1 MLTYLTKFAS
11 LAAVALAAVVLTPN
25 TARAGRDFAPTYAPA
40 KAKAMSN
47 AAMVDPATADGVV
60 KLKSAYGMAETVMRL
75 QDDITNK
82 KIMIFTVVDQ
92 SRLAAAAGIDLGPST
107 LLIFGNPPLG
117 TQFITSN
124 PAAGLDW
131 PVRLLVYED
140 HNGGVWLAYTDFR
153 YIARRHGISDRIPQ
167 FDMASRVIAS
177 IASSV
182 QAK

>member
-1 MLTYLTKFAS
+1 MAMADTES
-11 LAAVALAAVVLTPN
+11 S
-25 TARAGRDFAPTYAPA
+25 AGIVR
-40 KAKAMSN
+40 
-47 AAMVDPATADGVV
+47 VR
-60 KLKSAYGMAETVMRL
+60 SAYSMGETVARL
-75 QDDITNK
+75 QNDIAEK

-124 PAAGLDW
+124 PVAGLDW
-131 PVRLLVYED
+131 PVRLLVYQD
-140 HNGGVWLAYTDFR
+140 RNRDVWLAYTDFG
-153 YIARRHGISDRIPQ
+153 YIARRHGISDRTSQ
-167 FDMASRVIAS
+167 FEMASRVIAS